1 MDVELNC
8 FSPSKP
14 ALNKEN
20 SALLFTNV
28 YYTPGIRGANQ
39 LHVLKT
45 DVRIS
50 RLSAV
55 LCSRLDEQLQLL
67 SECNLD
73 IFKLRSQDIK
83 FLLSLRTLVTRN
95 KIASDIV
102 QTSQI
107 RHKPVPT

>member
-8 FSPSKP
+8 FCPSKP

-45 DVRIS
+45 DGAHLAVIS
-50 RLSAV
+50 GS
-55 LCSRLDEQLQLL
+55 LQ
-67 SECNLD
+67 
-73 IFKLRSQDIK
+73 Q
-83 FLLSLRTLVTRN
+83 
-95 KIASDIV
+95 A
-102 QTSQI
+102 
-107 RHKPVPT
+107 